1 METVEFGVQVLQLID
16 QTRLAGCDVGSKLN
30 QAIELL
36 LPELVRK
43 TQGESTS
50 SLQPADYKVLIAR
63 QVTDLE
69 QTLKE
74 LNLQQG
80 DYIFLLRLPTAKT
93 KLRLYAQPA
102 RPGADFLIEQ
112 SFALIGRQD
121 LDQGIDPEI
130 DLTDLLQGRRSV
142 SRRQAELRE
151 KDGKWQILL
160 CKDAKGTMFLGDTRL
175 EPDRP
180 YALENGA
187 AISFGSLDA
196 PDLRL
201 YVQYL

>member
-1 METVEFGVQVLQLID
+1 METIEFGIQVLQLID
-16 QTRLAGCDVGSKLN
+16 QTQLAGCEVGAKLN
-30 QAIELL
+30 ETIEAL

-43 TQGESTS
+43 TQGESTT

-63 QVTDLE
+63 QVIDLE

-74 LNLQQG
+74 LNLQRG

-93 KLRLYAQPA
+93 KLRLYAEPA
-102 RPGADFLIEQ
+102 QSGADFVIEK
-112 SFALIGRQD
+112 SFALIGRAD
-121 LDQGIDPEI
+121 PEQGIEPEV
-130 DLTDLLQGRRSV
+130 DLTNLLKGRRSV

-151 KDGKWQILL
+151 KDGKWQIML
-160 CKDAKGTMFLGDTRL
+160 CKDAKGIMFLGDTRL
-175 EPDRP
+175 EPERP
-180 YALENGA
+180 YALESGA

-201 YVQYL
+201 YIKYL